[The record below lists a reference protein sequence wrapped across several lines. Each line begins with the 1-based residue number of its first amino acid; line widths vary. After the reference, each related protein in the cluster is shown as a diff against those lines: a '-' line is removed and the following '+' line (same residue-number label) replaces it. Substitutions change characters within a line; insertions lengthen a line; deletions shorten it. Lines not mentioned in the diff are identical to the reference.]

1 MAASA
6 GRAHTCGVTD
16 KGLIE
21 CFGNDEYGQTNGG
34 NPKQATD
41 GNKFVGVSAGYEH
54 TCGVTDK
61 GLIEC
66 FGRYGQTNGGKP
78 KDGNKF
84 VGVSAGR
91 AHTCGVT
98 DKGLIECF
106 GNEDLLYEATP
117 IIKTMP
123 GRDPKKARRG
133 ELLECEGDC
142 DSDRDCKG
150 NLVCFQRDNDSRY
163 SEIDAPVPGCHGK
176 GISGYDYC
184 IRPPGQTN
192 GPKEASIKFV
202 GVSAG
207 YAGGKNQI
215 RPGNMFIGAPCDNSA
230 NTHVREGDAFNWL
243 KNDATGSKMSVYCTR
258 RELSEATINNS
269 YSICKD
275 RDGNFV
281 FHTVPGVDCNTIDT
295 FKSQVVNN
303 PSRMY
308 DLFEYKRRREA
319 RRLWNAISD
328 NLEDQ
333 PEFCSECDEGFQRVD
348 NRCVPDFKSANA
360 ATESITLPQYE
371 SCGAN
376 GRILTQCE
384 INKTVSTGLMTS
396 TNCDYDGKTWH
407 GCTECGA
414 GYILDSKFKQCIR
427 KGKMLECPQGSTL
440 VPTDHQATNDSIL
453 AHNMGSF
460 KCQHD
465 WMNTFENF
473 GHIYYCGSSN
483 NPIKRAATDVVVQCI
498 GTDTIGDADK
508 ITKGQLTWSDS
519 KQGEE
524 CYCAPKDMQN
534 SLFRYGWSDVWDPD
548 DASKTYTH
556 LELKSK
562 SKPAVNLMYERER
575 YGLLGGIG
583 GPPGSERERREREQR
598 EQRERE
604 QRDREREQREREQR
618 EREQREREQ
627 REREQRERY
636 GLLGGIGG
644 PPGSERERRE
654 REQREQ
660 REREQRDREREQRE
674 REQREKRAT

>member
-1 MAASA
+1 
-6 GRAHTCGVTD
+6 
-16 KGLIE
+16 
-21 CFGNDEYGQTNGG
+21 
-34 NPKQATD
+34 
-41 GNKFVGVSAGYEH
+41 
-54 TCGVTDK
+54 
-61 GLIEC
+61 
-66 FGRYGQTNGGKP
+66 
-78 KDGNKF
+78 
-84 VGVSAGR
+84 
-91 AHTCGVT
+91 
-98 DKGLIECF
+98 
-106 GNEDLLYEATP
+106 
-117 IIKTMP
+117 
-123 GRDPKKARRG
+123 
-133 ELLECEGDC
+133 
-142 DSDRDCKG
+142 
-150 NLVCFQRDNDSRY
+150 
-163 SEIDAPVPGCHGK
+163 
-176 GISGYDYC
+176 
-184 IRPPGQTN
+184 
-192 GPKEASIKFV
+192 
-202 GVSAG
+202 
-207 YAGGKNQI
+207 
-215 RPGNMFIGAPCDNSA
+215 
-230 NTHVREGDAFNWL
+230 
-243 KNDATGSKMSVYCTR
+243 MSVYCTR

-674 REQREKRAT
+674 REQRERKSNVKESNVKESNVKESNVKESNVKESNVKESNVTVKESNVKESNVKESNVNDMDCSVDRPVLRENDVKESNVNDMDCPVVDLRENDVKESNVNDMDCPVVDLRENDVKESNVNDMDVERSVDRPVDLRENDVKESNVNDMDVERSVDRPVDLRENDVKEGNVTVIESNMTVKESNVKESNVKESNVREKSPNATLDLKNLLILSEC